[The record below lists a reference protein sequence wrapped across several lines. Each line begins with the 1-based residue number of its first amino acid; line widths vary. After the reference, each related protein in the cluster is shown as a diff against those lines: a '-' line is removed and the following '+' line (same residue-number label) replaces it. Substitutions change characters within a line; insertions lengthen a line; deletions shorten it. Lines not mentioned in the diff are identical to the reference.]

1 MDQVLE
7 RKSTMHRFVSLAQA
21 YRGWSKTQTAERL
34 GREVAKVVPES
45 GNPKL
50 DLVVAIADALEWPV
64 GDVAET
70 LWRPGSGARAP
81 GARTPFHELDAQSR
95 QAHRDGRYHD
105 MLELASLM
113 VGAAA
118 SGNERAIAL
127 NRQCGAHDGLGQFM
141 RSLSAVQQGLVQ
153 PDVLPRTR
161 LMLRVNLASA
171 HYALWHLVESRS
183 IAHELVHHF
192 TDHPPTDRFE
202 RVAQAFAFLVRGQ
215 SARRSIER
223 DASQAGAHAES
234 ALGDLRAAHAA
245 YASLAR
251 DFDDASYAAVART
264 CHGAILECEAC
275 LGLRDPSDAMAELEA
290 GIAGALAQDPA
301 PRGDLLESHGWWAV
315 CACNVAARSLDGPAL
330 HRALAIFT
338 NMISEIAEA
347 TDNWSLRE
355 RCFSIEHAAHADDPS
370 AEWLLDRSDLKVLC
384 GTMSRFPSFRPTGWR
399 ILERAQ
405 VLEEAS

>member
-113 VGAAA
+113 LGAAA
-118 SGNERAIAL
+118 SGNERAIAF

-141 RSLSAVQQGLVQ
+141 RSLSSVQQGLVQ

-183 IAHELVHHF
+183 IAHELVHQF
-192 TDHPPTDRFE
+192 TEHPPTDRFE
-202 RVAQAFAFLVRGQ
+202 RVAQAFAF
-215 SARRSIER
+215 
-223 DASQAGAHAES
+223 
-234 ALGDLRAAHAA
+234 
-245 YASLAR
+245 
-251 DFDDASYAAVART
+251 
-264 CHGAILECEAC
+264 
-275 LGLRDPSDAMAELEA
+275 
-290 GIAGALAQDPA
+290 
-301 PRGDLLESHGWWAV
+301 
-315 CACNVAARSLDGPAL
+315 AARSSAMPRRPAPMPRARSATCAPPTPHTHRWLGTSMMRATRPSHGPAMERSSSARHAWACGIRPMPWL
-330 HRALAIFT
+330 NSKLASPGRLRRIRRRVAISSRATAGGR
-338 NMISEIAEA
+338 SAPA
-347 TDNWSLRE
+347 TSR
-355 RCFSIEHAAHADDPS
+355 H
-370 AEWLLDRSDLKVLC
+370 DRSMVRRC
-384 GTMSRFPSFRPTGWR
+384 TGRWPSSPT
-399 ILERAQ
+399 
-405 VLEEAS
+405 

>member
-64 GDVAET
+64 GDVAEA
-70 LWRPGSGARAP
+70 LWRPGSRSP
-81 GARTPFHELDAQSR
+81 GQAARTPFRELDAQAR

-105 MLELASLM
+105 MLDSASLM
-113 VGAAA
+113 LGAAA
-118 SGNERAIAL
+118 SGNERAIAF

-141 RSLSAVQQGLVQ
+141 RSLSAVQQGLAQ
-153 PDVLPRTR
+153 PDVAPRTR
-161 LMLRVNLASA
+161 LMLRVNLAGA

-192 TDHPPTDRFE
+192 TDHPPVDRFD

-215 SARRSIER
+215 SARRSIEC
-223 DASQAGAHAES
+223 DATQGGAHAEC
-234 ALGDLRAAHAA
+234 AVGDLRVAHAA
-245 YASLAR
+245 YTALGR
-251 DFDDASYAAVART
+251 EFGDASYTAVART
-264 CHGAILECEAC
+264 CHGAILECEAF
-275 LGLRDPSDAMAELEA
+275 LGLRDPRAALEELEH

-301 PRGDLLESHGWWAV
+301 PTGDLLESHGWWAV
-315 CACNVAARSLDGPAL
+315 CACNIAARSLDGPAMQ
-330 HRALAIFT
+330 RALAVFT

-355 RCFSIEHAAHADDPS
+355 RCFSIEHAAQADDPS

>member
-64 GDVAET
+64 GDVAEA
-70 LWRPGSGARAP
+70 LWRPVSRSSGQA
-81 GARTPFHELDAQSR
+81 ARTPFRELDAQAR

-105 MLELASLM
+105 MLDSASLM
-113 VGAAA
+113 LGAAA
-118 SGNERAIAL
+118 SGNERAIAF

-141 RSLSAVQQGLVQ
+141 RSLSAVQQGLAQ
-153 PDVLPRTR
+153 PDVAPRTR
-161 LMLRVNLASA
+161 LMLRVNLAGA

-192 TDHPPTDRFE
+192 TDHPPVDRFD

-215 SARRSIER
+215 SARRSIEC
-223 DASQAGAHAES
+223 DATQGGAHAEC
-234 ALGDLRAAHAA
+234 ALGDLRVAHAA
-245 YASLAR
+245 YTTLGR
-251 DFDDASYAAVART
+251 EFGDASYAAVART
-264 CHGAILECEAC
+264 CHGAILECEAF
-275 LGLRDPSDAMAELEA
+275 LGLRDPRAALEELEH

-301 PRGDLLESHGWWAV
+301 PTGDLLESHGWWAV
-315 CACNVAARSLDGPAL
+315 CACNIAARSLDGPAMQ
-330 HRALAIFT
+330 RALAVFT

-355 RCFSIEHAAHADDPS
+355 RCFSIEHAAQADDPS